1 VKEKRVYSI
10 RVMTFNIRGFRGV
23 DGKVDP
29 ARIAA
34 AIKEGQ
40 PDIVALQEVV
50 TDSSPDHLA
59 FLGESL
65 GLEIFGNN
73 LDKGNAFLSRF
84 TLRGLQEH
92 DLGCG
97 GVCLR
102 ADADIHGKR
111 LHLFNIHLRAFP
123 FPRRRQMVSLMSAD
137 LLGNT
142 DLVCPKVIL
151 GDFAD
156 PWFGMGTME
165 LFFALRTP
173 PQSFWRPTFPS
184 RFPVFS
190 RDRVY
195 FQGDI
200 AVQSCR
206 VFKGVETRL
215 ASSHLPLMLTLKI
228 TDSLEYLHNKKIRN
242 NRMETAPGCFRK
254 RTENE

>member
-1 VKEKRVYSI
+1 
-10 RVMTFNIRGFRGV
+10 MTFNIRGCRGV

-34 AIKEGQ
+34 AIEEGQ

-50 TDSSPDHLA
+50 TGASPDHLA
-59 FLGESL
+59 ILGDSL
-65 GLEIFGNN
+65 GMEIFGDN
-73 LDKGNAFLSRF
+73 LDRGNAFLSRF
-84 TLRGLQEH
+84 PLRGLQEH
-92 DLGCG
+92 DLGG
-97 GVCLR
+97 DGVCLR

-111 LHLFNIHLRAFP
+111 LHLFNVHLQAFP
-123 FPRRRQMVSLMSAD
+123 FPRRRQIVSLMSTD
-137 LLGNT
+137 LLGNA

-165 LFFALRTP
+165 LFLSLRAASP
-173 PQSFWRPTFPS
+173 SFWRPTFPS

-190 RDRVY
+190 RDRIY

-200 AVQSCR
+200 AIQSCS
-206 VFKGVETRL
+206 VLKSPETRL
-215 ASSHLPLMLTLKI
+215 ASSHLPLVMTLEIK
-228 TDSLEYLHNKKIRN
+228 DSLEYLRTKKIRN

-254 RTENE
+254 RTEN